1 MKQYACMMSYTF
13 ANGHTGGVMKIS
25 FLASHGGSAARQII
39 RAMEDGRIP
48 ARTGLVITN
57 NRDSVIYQWCLNHDI
72 EVRHISS
79 ATHPDVDA
87 EDSAILAALQAAGTG
102 LVVLSGYMKRIG
114 PKTLAAYAGR
124 MLNIHPSLLPAHGG
138 AGHYGDRV
146 HAAVLAAG
154 ESISGATVH
163 QVTERY
169 DEGPILLQRQ
179 VPVLP
184 DDTIDTLRA
193 RVQAVEGPLYV
204 EAIQHYLAD
213 YG

>member
-1 MKQYACMMSYTF
+1 
-13 ANGHTGGVMKIS
+13 MKIS

-48 ARTGLVITN
+48 ARPGLVITN
-57 NRDSVIYQWCLNHDI
+57 NRDSAIRQWCLNHDI
-72 EVRHISS
+72 ALRHISS
-79 ATHPDVDA
+79 ATHPDVDS
-87 EDSAILAALQAAGTG
+87 EDSAIVAALQAAGTG

-114 PKTLAAYAGR
+114 PRTLAAYAGR

-138 AGHYGDRV
+138 AGMYGDRV

-154 ESISGATVH
+154 ERVSGATVH
-163 QVTERY
+163 LVTEDY
-169 DEGPILLQRQ
+169 DQGPILLQRR

-184 DDTIDTLRA
+184 GDTLDGLRA

-204 EAIQHYLAD
+204 EAIQRFLAD
-213 YG
+213 HG

>member
-1 MKQYACMMSYTF
+1 MGYTLLMHP
-13 ANGHTGGVMKIS
+13 GSKTRIS

-39 RAMEDGRIP
+39 AAMAAGTIP
-48 ARTGLVITN
+48 AQAGMVITN
-57 NRDSVIYQWCLNHDI
+57 NRDSAIHRWCRDHAV

-79 ATHPDVDA
+79 ATHPDPDA
-87 EDSAILAALQAAGTG
+87 EDTAILEALQAADTA
-102 LVVLSGYMKRIG
+102 LVVLSGYMKKIG

-154 ESISGATVH
+154 EAVSGATVH
-163 QVTERY
+163 QVTEHY
-169 DEGPILLQRQ
+169 DAGPILLQRQ

-184 DDTIDTLRA
+184 GDSVETLRA
-193 RVQAVEGPLYV
+193 RVQAVEGPLYI
-204 EAIQHYLAD
+204 EAIQRYLAEQEVQAD
-213 YG
+213 HG